1 MKKAKNIAPLIMLLA
16 GAVTVAVGLIA
27 KLPFSAFVRNLAIV
41 LVIFYILGC
50 IVQEVV
56 ERNFKEEEPPEGEE
70 GEEGEGEQEEA
81 EGEPAEGEKTE
92 ENLYT
97 DGPEESLEDR
107 S

>member
-16 GAVTVAVGLIA
+16 GAVTVAAGFIC

-56 ERNFKEEEPPEGEE
+56 ERNFKEEEPPEEAEGQE
-70 GEEGEGEQEEA
+70 GEEGSEEA
-81 EGEPAEGEKTE
+81 SEENEEEREAE
-92 ENLYT
+92 ENLNT
-97 DGPEESLEDR
+97 EGSDNEEPS
-107 S
+107 